1 MKLFIVFFAAL
12 SLLPLRADPL
22 TRADIEELRE
32 RLKAIQEGAN
42 GFVDARFKSAVDAY
56 RAALVSDDAAIELY
70 EKCIEKINFTDQ
82 QKKGQDFRNW
92 KHDNED
98 RLKSPAFRQS
108 LRHQLNWLLLTL
120 RAAARPEE
128 VTSLGPQASEV
139 INAIFI
145 HIREIAPEAKLLE
158 APVTSSVFARAY
170 ELGPLKLENWPTS
183 PMQVGE
189 IHDAI
194 IMPSLRNSGKIPELT
209 AAWDTRIKMEG
220 AKVEFLSGKIVEVSA
235 LSKSDNHS
243 PEMVR
248 FIEEI
253 VPDLVWKKEMDLFK
267 AGDQRA
273 SALRM
278 VNHIKANLTHA
289 KATEWISQFQEAIE
303 PPVKKA
309 IEPPVKKVGAAE

>member
-1 MKLFIVFFAAL
+1 MKVLIVFFAVL

-22 TRADIEELRE
+22 TQADVEELRE

-42 GFVDARFKSAVDAY
+42 GVVDARFKSAVEAY
-56 RAALVSDDAAIELY
+56 RTAIASDDAAIALY
-70 EKCIEKINFTDQ
+70 EKCIEKVNFTDQ
-82 QKKGQDFRNW
+82 QRKTQDFRNW
-92 KHDNED
+92 KRDNED
-98 RLKSPAFRQS
+98 RLKNPAFKQA
-108 LRHQLNWLLLTL
+108 LRHQLNWLLVTL
-120 RAAARPEE
+120 KAASRPEE
-128 VTSLGPQASEV
+128 VASLAPEANEV
-139 INAIFI
+139 LNAVFA

-170 ELGPLKLENWPTS
+170 ELGPLKLENWPSS

-189 IHDAI
+189 IYQTI
-194 IMPSLRNSGKIPELT
+194 IMPSLRRADKIPALT
-209 AAWDTRIKMEG
+209 AAWDSRIKMEG
-220 AKVEFLSGKIVEVSA
+220 AKVEFLSGKVEAVSA
-235 LSKSDNHS
+235 LSTHETRS

-278 VNHIKANLTHA
+278 INHIKTNLTHA
-289 KATEWISQFQEAIE
+289 NATEWINQFQEVIT
-303 PPVKKA
+303 
-309 IEPPVKKVGAAE
+309 PPVKKVADPQ

>member
-1 MKLFIVFFAAL
+1 MMKLFVVFFAFL

-22 TRADIEELRE
+22 TQADIEELRE

-70 EKCIEKINFTDQ
+70 EKCIEKVNFTEQ
-82 QKKGQDFRNW
+82 QRKTQDFRNW
-92 KHDNED
+92 KRDNEE
-98 RLKSPAFRQS
+98 RLKSPAFKQA

-120 RAAARPEE
+120 KAAARPEE

-139 INAIFI
+139 LNAIFV
-145 HIREIAPEAKLLE
+145 HIREIAAEAKMLE
-158 APVTSSVFARAY
+158 APVTSSVFAKAY

-189 IHDAI
+189 IYNTI
-194 IMPSLRNSGKIPELT
+194 IMPSLRNSGKIPSLT
-209 AAWDTRIKMEG
+209 AAWDSRIKMEG
-220 AKVEFLSGKIVEVSA
+220 AKIEFLSGKAVEVSA
-235 LSKSDNHS
+235 LSKSDHYS
-243 PEMVR
+243 PEMVH

-253 VPDLVWKKEMDLFK
+253 VPDLAWKKEMDLFK

-273 SALRM
+273 AALRM
-278 VNHIKANLTHA
+278 VNHIKTNLTHA

-303 PPVKKA
+303 PPVKKVEA
-309 IEPPVKKVGAAE
+309 PE